1 MDENDE
7 KQGNQE
13 NEVKVKSKKK
23 IIIISTIIAVIIIV
37 GVITGILIFNNFNKD
52 SSSKYYS
59 SSKDSE
65 GKAKGVDSLTD
76 VQKQILG
83 VEDGKTYTNNVQ
95 LDYSDNSGINYVIIK
110 RKNISSESYDNN
122 IDIYNLTQNGEY
134 IIKVSDF
141 SGNICQK
148 NIKIEQ

>member
-1 MDENDE
+1 MN
-7 KQGNQE
+7 KKFN
-13 NEVKVKSKKK
+13 KK
-23 IIIISTIIAVIIIV
+23 IFLVFLIILFFITVVSKVQAKYNYKYSLKAFVLTRKVENTIDNTNKEISNID
-37 GVITGILIFNNFNKD
+37 LF
-52 SSSKYYS
+52 SP
-59 SSKDSE
+59 
-65 GKAKGVDSLTD
+65 
-76 VQKQILG
+76 QILG

-95 LDYSDNSGINYVIIK
+95 LDYSDNSGIKYVIIK

>member
-1 MDENDE
+1 MN
-7 KQGNQE
+7 
-13 NEVKVKSKKK
+13 KK
-23 IIIISTIIAVIIIV
+23 INKKICLVFLIILFFIMVVSKVQAKYNYKYSLKAFVLTRKVENTIDNTNKEISNID
-37 GVITGILIFNNFNKD
+37 LF
-52 SSSKYYS
+52 SP
-59 SSKDSE
+59 
-65 GKAKGVDSLTD
+65 
-76 VQKQILG
+76 QILG

-95 LDYSDNSGINYVIIK
+95 LDYSDNSGIKYVIIK